1 MKRNITYI
9 IAFAAGIMLL
19 GSCKKALDVNPQ
31 DRILEENYY
40 KTQADAFAA
49 LVSVY
54 DMFAYQTSGLYDK
67 VAVMDVAGGDQ
78 VAGGGNASDI
88 NDLQVTGN
96 FTLNSVQGPS
106 LYLWQRGFNGAF
118 RANVLLGK
126 IDAINMD
133 AATKAR
139 YTAET
144 KALRAIFYF
153 DLVRIFKN
161 VPLLLT
167 PVDPTKVYDV
177 TQSPPAD
184 VYAQVEKDLNEAIP
198 NLPATV
204 TAAEGGRITKGAAQA
219 VLGKVLLTE
228 GKFAAAA
235 TQFAIVNGP
244 TPGQANPTYGYKLL
258 AKYSD
263 LFLVENKFN
272 TESILEM
279 VHSKNSNGDWG
290 NAGASEGNLLGVVS
304 GIRGY
309 TPIAAGAPDYYPGYG
324 FLKFTKDYFNL
335 IHFDPRNAATVVN
348 MDSLATNKIASYD
361 PGFNPTGY
369 YLQKYMGRQS
379 NKAATGNMDLNFPI
393 NEYEIRLADTYLLEA
408 EALLKGGGDAG
419 RAGLLINA
427 VRARVGLN
435 PVPATMDNVMKER
448 RLELGGEGHRFFDL
462 VRWGTA
468 AAELGPK
475 GFVAGKNEIF
485 PVPQTELNNTKLK
498 QSKEYG
504 GTL

>member
-40 KTQADAFAA
+40 KTQSDAFAA

-67 VAVMDVAGGDQ
+67 VAVIDVAGGDQ

-106 LYLWQRGFNGAF
+106 LYLWQRGYNGIF

-126 IDAINMD
+126 IDAIQMD

-153 DLVRIFKN
+153 DLVRFFKN
-161 VPLLLT
+161 VPLILT
-167 PVDPTKVYDV
+167 PVDKDHVYDV
-177 TQSPPAD
+177 LQAPPAD

-204 TAAEGGRITKGAAQA
+204 VAAEGGRITKGAAQA

-228 GKFAAAA
+228 GKFAPAAI
-235 TQFAIVNGP
+235 QLAIVNGP
-244 TPGQANPTYGYKLL
+244 TPGQANPTYGYKLIPNY
-258 AKYSD
+258 AD
-263 LFLVENKFN
+263 LFLIANKFN

-279 VHSKNSNGDWG
+279 VHSRNSNGDWG

-309 TPIAAGAPDYYPGYG
+309 TPLAAGAPDYYPGYG
-324 FLKFTKDYFNL
+324 FLKFTKDFFNL

-408 EALLKGGGDAG
+408 EALLRGGGDAG

-435 PVPATMDNVMKER
+435 PVAATMDNVMKER
-448 RLELGGEGHRFFDL
+448 RLELAGEGHRFFDL

-468 AAELGPK
+468 AAELGSK

-485 PVPQTELNNTKLK
+485 PIPQTELNNTKLK

-504 GTL
+504 GSL